1 MRWLRVVMFCIVQVS
16 LVACA
21 PPPKGLL
28 RVVAPAP
35 GTSQISVIAATTRAP
50 VDDPDILYGGDRG
63 QSVSFHRIVVSI
75 PRERSAG
82 TLPLPRRLPGDP
94 AKSFVATS
102 ISPIDRHEIASAFRV
117 EGPRKRRAF
126 VFVHGYS
133 TTFDQAV
140 FRFAQLVHD
149 ADSRAVP
156 VLFSWPSRGQF
167 LDYKRDF
174 DNASYSRTDLANL
187 LEAAIDSPSI
197 DEVIVMA
204 HSMGAW
210 LAVEALRQVALKRG
224 GIPTKITSLILA
236 SPDLDVGVFRRQI
249 EDIGSKRPSITIFVA
264 PNDRAL
270 QLSRFISRGGTRLGG
285 IDPTQQTYRSAL
297 SDLAGITILDLSA
310 LSSGDRINHA
320 LYATAPEAVRLI
332 GDRLLQGQ
340 VITDTNSSRT
350 TAVDTLGSAATFL
363 VAAPILIL
371 DRAAG
376 TP

>member
-1 MRWLRVVMFCIVQVS
+1 MRWLHLILLCIVQVS
-16 LVACA
+16 LVACGS
-21 PPPKGLL
+21 PQRGLL
-28 RVVAPAP
+28 RVVAPA
-35 GTSQISVIAATTRAP
+35 TETDQIRVIAATTRAP

-63 QSVSFHRIVVSI
+63 QSVSFSRIVVSV
-75 PRERSAG
+75 PRKRNAG
-82 TLPLPRRLPGDP
+82 TLPLPRRSPGDP
-94 AKSFVATS
+94 RKNFVATA
-102 ISPIDRHEIASAFRV
+102 ISPIDRHEISSAFRA

-149 ADSRAVP
+149 TDARAVP

-167 LDYKRDF
+167 FDYKRDF

-187 LEAAIDSPSI
+187 LEAAIDSPFI

-210 LAVEALRQVALKRG
+210 LAVEALRQVALKRQ
-224 GIPTKITSLILA
+224 GISSKISSLILA
-236 SPDLDVGVFRRQI
+236 SPDLDIGVFRRQV
-249 EDIGSKRPSITIFVA
+249 EDIGASRPDITIFVA

-285 IDPTQQTYRSAL
+285 IDPTEETYRSAL
-297 SDLAGITILDLSA
+297 SDLAGVTVLDLSA

-320 LYATAPEAVRLI
+320 LYATTPEAVRLI

-340 VITDTNSSRT
+340 VVTDANASRT
-350 TAVDTLGSAATFL
+350 TAIDTLGSAATFL

-371 DRAAG
+371 DRAANA
-376 TP
+376 P